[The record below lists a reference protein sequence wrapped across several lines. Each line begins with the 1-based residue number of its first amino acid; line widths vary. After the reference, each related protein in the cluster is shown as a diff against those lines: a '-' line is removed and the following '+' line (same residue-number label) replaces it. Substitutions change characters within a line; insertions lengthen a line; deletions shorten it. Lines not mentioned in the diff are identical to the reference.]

1 MRQLRINFFLMHIK
15 PNCTGSSCS
24 TNLFPSSKGQSKK
37 MERNISC
44 CASSKLLEILCYTN
58 GSGEKLKETWPDSQL
73 LELLSN
79 SKFSAAPQN
88 CCESHASANYT
99 NWPKCIAQPLA
110 HTESFLMMDFCLL
123 CCPAHLPVSP
133 RLANISVLSSVSW
146 GNLYSRLWVILVFFL
161 IWFADS
167 KGEICWWAPNMWRS
181 SAFAVHGKMLPDIL
195 FQEKL
200 TPLNRDLVLTPL
212 AKSLGFKSFLATS
225 KFVTFSIS
233 CSALASSWFSLKIWL
248 FLLSHPWPLFK
259 WGVLYG
265 GQGRSRGTVPDVI
278 TFMHR
283 DIQLCWV

>member
-110 HTESFLMMDFCLL
+110 HTKSFLMMDFCLL

-146 GNLYSRLWVILVFFL
+146 GNLYSRLWVILVFFWSGLL
-161 IWFADS
+161 IQKVRFA
-167 KGEICWWAPNMWRS
+167 G
-181 SAFAVHGKMLPDIL
+181 GLPTCEDLQHLL
-195 FQEKL
+195 FMERCCQ
-200 TPLNRDLVLTPL
+200 TFC
-212 AKSLGFKSFLATS
+212 FK
-225 KFVTFSIS
+225 KN
-233 CSALASSWFSLKIWL
+233 WL
-248 FLLSHPWPLFK
+248 L
-259 WGVLYG
+259 
-265 GQGRSRGTVPDVI
+265 
-278 TFMHR
+278 
-283 DIQLCWV
+283 